1 MEKTDSLLGPLLR
14 RLGIEDG
21 VRLARIQAS
30 WDGIFDRPL
39 SQHISPARFAEGELL
54 INVESPP
61 WLQQLSYCKRDIVD
75 KLRPF
80 GVREVRFRVGRIY
93 RKSGQTGPPAEKT
106 LAPED
111 REFIAELVA
120 GVPDEDLRA
129 AVRAAAERSLSKTP
143 PRPTRPAS
151 RR

>member
-21 VRLARIQAS
+21 VRLARIQAA

-39 SQHISPARFAEGELL
+39 SQHISPARYAEGELL

-61 WLQQLSYCKRDIVD
+61 WLQQLSYCKRDIIA

-80 GVREVRFRVGRIY
+80 GVRDVRFRIGRIY
-93 RKSGQTGPPAEKT
+93 RKSERTDQPAEKT

-111 REFIAELVA
+111 RQFIRELIA
-120 GVPDEDLRA
+120 GVSDEDLRD